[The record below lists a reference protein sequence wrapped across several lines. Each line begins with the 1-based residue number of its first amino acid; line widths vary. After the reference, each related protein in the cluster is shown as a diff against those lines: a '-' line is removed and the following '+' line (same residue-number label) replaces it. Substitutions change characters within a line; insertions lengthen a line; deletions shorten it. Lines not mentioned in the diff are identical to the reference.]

1 MRNFE
6 IAAMFNEM
14 AELLET
20 KDENPF
26 KIRAYRKAAQSLESL
41 TKDIEDIAKQ
51 GTLQEIPG
59 IGRELAA
66 KIEEIISTGKLKA
79 YEKLKKSIPA
89 AIPDMVE
96 IPGVGPNTA
105 KLLYNKFKLKS
116 VGQLEKLAKGHKIC
130 NLPNIKEKT
139 EENILRGI
147 ELLKR
152 SKERMPLGEALPIA
166 IEMTGRLRS
175 APGVERINYAGSVRR
190 MKETVH
196 DIDILITS
204 SKPKPIMDAFV
215 ALPRVRD
222 ILAHGATKS
231 SVLLKEGIQVD
242 LRIVEPESYGAALLY
257 FTGSKQHNIHLR
269 GIANDMGY
277 KINEYGVFN
286 GKTGKRAAGEE
297 EESIYKFLKL
307 SYIPPELREDAG
319 EIEAAAKG
327 GLPDLVE
334 LKDIRGDL
342 HVHSEWSDGAHS
354 IKELA
359 AAAGKRGYEYI
370 AVTDHSESLKVAGG
384 LSGVELKE
392 KIKEIRDI
400 NRKIKGLTVLAGIEL
415 DILSD
420 GSLDIDE
427 ALLPELDIVVAAIH
441 SGFKQGKEKLTRR
454 IISAMKNKHVNV
466 IAHPTSRLM
475 GSRDAYELDFEEIFK
490 VARETNTALEI
501 NAYPDRLDLNDINA
515 RRAKE
520 TGVAVAIGSDTHVI
534 GQLGNMAF
542 GVAVAR
548 RGWLEKKDVLNTLA
562 LDKLLKKIKK

>member
-1 MRNFE
+1 MMNFE
-6 IAAMFNEM
+6 IAAIFDEM
-14 AELLET
+14 AELLEI

-26 KIRAYRKAAQSLESL
+26 KIRAYRRAAQSVESL
-41 TKDIEDIAKQ
+41 TKDIEDMAKQ

-59 IGRELAA
+59 IGKELAA

-89 AIPDMVE
+89 SILDMME
-96 IPGVGPNTA
+96 IPGVGPKTA
-105 KLLYNKFKLKS
+105 KLLYDKFKPKS
-116 VGQLEKLAKGHKIC
+116 IGQLEKLAKGHKISK
-130 NLPNIKEKT
+130 LPRIKEKT

-147 ELLKR
+147 ELLKQ
-152 SKERMPLGEALPIA
+152 SKERMSLGEALPIA
-166 IEMTGRLRS
+166 VEITGRLKPL
-175 APGVERINYAGSVRR
+175 PGVEKISYAGSVRR
-190 MKETVH
+190 MKESVH
-196 DIDILITS
+196 DIDVLITS
-204 SKPKPIMDAFV
+204 SKPKPIMDAFISM
-215 ALPRVRD
+215 PRIKN
-222 ILAHGATKS
+222 ILAHGAPKS
-231 SVLLKEGIQVD
+231 SVLLNEGIQVD

-286 GKTGKRAAGEE
+286 EKTGKRAAGKEE
-297 EESIYKFLKL
+297 EDIYKFLKL

-327 GLPDLVE
+327 DLPDLVE

-359 AAAGKRGYEYI
+359 EAAKKKGYEYM
-370 AVTDHSESLKVAGG
+370 AVSDHSESLKVAGG
-384 LSGVELKE
+384 LSGAELKE

-400 NRKIKGLTVLAGIEL
+400 NRKMKGLTLLAGIEL

-420 GSLDIDE
+420 GSLDIDGS
-427 ALLPELDIVVAAIH
+427 LLPELDIVVAAIH
-441 SGFKQGKEKLTRR
+441 SGFKQGKEKLTKR
-454 IISAMKNKHVNV
+454 IISAMKNKHVHI

-475 GSRDAYELDFEEIFK
+475 GSRDPYDLDLEEIFRAAK
-490 VARETNTALEI
+490 DTNTALEI
-501 NAYPDRLDLNDINA
+501 NAFPDRLDLNDINA

-520 TGVAVAIGSDTHVI
+520 AGVMVAIGSDTHVI
-534 GQLGNMAF
+534 GQLDNMSF

-548 RGWLEKKDVLNTLA
+548 RGWLEKKDVINTLS
-562 LDKLLKKIKK
+562 LDRLRKKIKK